1 MTKDNILE
9 LYDMPKQKA
18 MVFIN
23 QIFKMFDKDGSGSIS
38 FRVGIEQVR
47 DRTGVAQHIL
57 AISNPLIL
65 ILV

>member
-38 FRVGIEQVR
+38 FRVGLEKCLCKI
-47 DRTGVAQHIL
+47 
-57 AISNPLIL
+57 
-65 ILV
+65 

>member
-1 MTKDNILE
+1 MAACPTGIMTKDNILE

-38 FRVGIEQVR
+38 FRVGLEKCLCKI
-47 DRTGVAQHIL
+47 
-57 AISNPLIL
+57 
-65 ILV
+65 

>member
-47 DRTGVAQHIL
+47 DRTGVAQHI
-57 AISNPLIL
+57 
-65 ILV
+65 